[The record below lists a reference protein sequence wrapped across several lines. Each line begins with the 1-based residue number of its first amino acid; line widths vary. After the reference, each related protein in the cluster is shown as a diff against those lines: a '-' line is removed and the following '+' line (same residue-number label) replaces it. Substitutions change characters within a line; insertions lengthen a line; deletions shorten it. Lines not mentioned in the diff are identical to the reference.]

1 MVFFADQPNGSLLED
16 KQWNSIR
23 LDSVNLGIF
32 GKPHKILLG
41 LMPKPSS
48 PLTP

>member
-1 MVFFADQPNGSLLED
+1 MVFFADQPNSSLLDD
-16 KQWNSIR
+16 KQWTN
-23 LDSVNLGIF
+23 VNLGIF

-41 LMPKPSS
+41 LVPKPSS